1 MTFMAEM
8 SIKKQRPK
16 NLDLTSIRLPL
27 PGKVSILHRV
37 SGAGIFLMLP
47 LLLWI
52 FQASVT
58 SPESF
63 EAFKAVASHPLAK
76 LILAGLIWAYMHH
89 FCAGIRFLLLDVHV
103 GVELQ
108 SARQSAAVVL
118 AVSLVLTAVLWGVLL
133 W

>member
-1 MTFMAEM
+1 MAEM

-52 FQASVT
+52 FQTSVT

-108 SARQSAAVVL
+108 PARQSAAVVL